1 MARTLLLSC
10 WLSLVL
16 TLEVGADEPSHIRR
30 PEDLVT
36 KRLAVREGF
45 LNQALVKMTKAAAY
59 VRQARELRTKLEAV
73 NRIDDLVRITEL
85 RDDLLFAVGFSEK
98 AIDNLSAAELN
109 TALDRMLQTV
119 HQRYPDCW
127 QEELVFRF
135 LLTKGDSL
143 GGSMRNLTG
152 LSANKQL
159 ADAVLAALKARGVEP
174 RTVTSPAN
182 KERLQ
187 MIAWPGRALLFNKT
201 PRFLEKNIDVIL
213 LRSQGDAAA
222 EVHDPSAFLACG
234 ELKGGID
241 PAGADE
247 HWKTA
252 DSALDR
258 IREAFSP
265 STPHL
270 FFIGAAIE
278 PAMAEEIVDQLES
291 GHLARAANLTSPQ
304 QLRSIAAWLVDL

>member
-1 MARTLLLSC
+1 M
-10 WLSLVL
+10 V
-16 TLEVGADEPSHIRR
+16 
-30 PEDLVT
+30 
-36 KRLAVREGF
+36 
-45 LNQALVKMTKAAAY
+45 LNQALAKMTKAAPY

-73 NRIDDLVRITEL
+73 ERIDDLMKTTEL
-85 RDDLLFAVGFSEK
+85 RGDLLSAVGFSKK
-98 AIDNLSAAELN
+98 AIDNLTAAELN
-109 TALDRMLQTV
+109 AALDRMLQTF
-119 HQRYPDCW
+119 QQQYPERW
-127 QEELVFRF
+127 QEEIVFRF
-135 LLTKGDSL
+135 LLTNGESL
-143 GGSMRNLTG
+143 GGSLRNLTG

-159 ADAVLAALKARGVEP
+159 AEAVLGALESRDIEP
-174 RTVTSPAN
+174 KTVTSPTN

-187 MIAWPGRALLFNKT
+187 MIVWPGRALLFNKT

-213 LRSQGDAAA
+213 LRSQGDPAA

-265 STPHL
+265 STPQL

-278 PAMAEEIVDQLES
+278 PAMAREIFEQLES
-291 GHLARAANLTSPQ
+291 GQLARAANLTSPQ
-304 QLRSIAAWLVDL
+304 QLRSIATWLVDL